1 AYAPF
6 KYSKTNGISGTI
18 PDGFFTKLREFAIGK
33 VAQFGE
39 QLCQG
44 NIQARPVAEACK
56 HCDFHDICG
65 RINQEDVT
73 DVKDSVYEEKL
84 MEELTDRKEKK

>member
-1 AYAPF
+1 M
-6 KYSKTNGISGTI
+6 
-18 PDGFFTKLREFAIGK
+18 
-33 VAQFGE
+33 AQFGE

-73 DVKDSVYEEKL
+73 DVKALFVGNLFMVLNFQSDLAIVSISPL
-84 MEELTDRKEKK
+84 SRSFLNL

>member
-1 AYAPF
+1 MA
-6 KYSKTNGISGTI
+6 
-18 PDGFFTKLREFAIGK
+18 
-33 VAQFGE
+33 V
-39 QLCQG
+39 
-44 NIQARPVAEACK
+44 ACK
-56 HCDFHDICG
+56 LCVFHDICG

>member
-1 AYAPF
+1 MNSFA
-6 KYSKTNGISGTI
+6 
-18 PDGFFTKLREFAIGK
+18 RETFRQDLWQK
-33 VAQFGE
+33 
-39 QLCQG
+39 
-44 NIQARPVAEACK
+44 PK

>member
-1 AYAPF
+1 M
-6 KYSKTNGISGTI
+6 
-18 PDGFFTKLREFAIGK
+18 
-33 VAQFGE
+33 AQFGE

-65 RINQEDVT
+65 RINQDDVT

-84 MEELTDRKEKK
+84 MEELTDRKEKNNWLIQNGPKSRKEPLVTVARAL